1 MIAGMAEQMKELGN
15 PGGIV
20 ANSEGKGARAFVVEP
35 LEINPDLAFPNSIP
49 VFDEMRRTN
58 GQVGSTLRAMTMPII
73 SARWDLLTDGIRPEV
88 ADMVRAEVG
97 LTAVGEATARR
108 RRQGIMFKSHL
119 KDALLCLPF
128 GFMPFEQV
136 YEPGPPM
143 PGQESSG
150 LSTVLHLRKLAP
162 RLPRTITNIHVG
174 RDGGLAGVSQ
184 APLEGD
190 KDVFIPV
197 EQLVMYTL
205 EKEGADWSGTS
216 ILRTAYKH
224 HMINNKLH
232 VLAAQ
237 IVERNGMGF
246 PDLEYDPKSLPKDEA
261 DALVSNIRAGAKAG
275 MSRPVGTNFKLI
287 GVTGT
292 TVDPLPLI
300 QHHDQMTSK
309 SMLAMFLDLG
319 HDAGARS
326 LGETF
331 LQVFND
337 SLQAVAD
344 MFAETFTEHV
354 IRDLVELNFGPEE
367 PYPTLTPGDL
377 SANKAITSTALK
389 ELIDAGAIQPDAPLE
404 AQQRAQNGLPPLDPA
419 TVREAPAKAHT
430 ATTPD
435 TALSAPSGDNLD
447 RANQLMARLIELKG
461 GTHV

>member
-1 MIAGMAEQMKELGN
+1 MADQIKELGN
-15 PGGIV
+15 PGGIA
-20 ANSEGKGARAFVVEP
+20 ANSEGKGAKAYVVEP
-35 LEINPDLAFPNSIP
+35 LELNPDLAFPNSIP

-88 ADMVRAEVG
+88 AEMVRAEVG
-97 LTAVGEATARR
+97 LTKVGEATARR
-108 RRQGIMFKSHL
+108 RRQGIVFKKHL
-119 KDALLCLPF
+119 KEALLCLPF

-143 PGQESSG
+143 PGQENSG

-190 KDVFIPV
+190 KDIFIPV
-197 EQLVMYTL
+197 TQLVMYVL
-205 EKEGADWSGTS
+205 DQEGADWSGTS

-232 VLAAQ
+232 VLGPQ
-237 IVERNGMGF
+237 IVERNGMGV
-246 PDLEYDPKSLPKDEA
+246 PVLKGAASLPDDEKTRI
-261 DALVSNIRAGAKAG
+261 LSGLRAGALSHAFIPADSDLDLK
-275 MSRPVGTNFKLI
+275 
-287 GVTGT
+287 GVTGSL
-292 TVDPLPLI
+292 VDPLPWI

-344 MFAETFTEHV
+344 MVAETFTEHV
-354 IRDLVELNFGPEE
+354 IRDLVELNYGPEE

-389 ELIDAGAIQPDAPLE
+389 ELIDAGVIQPDAPLE
-404 AQQRAQNGLPPLDPA
+404 AQQRAQRGLPELDPA
-419 TVREAPAKAHT
+419 TVRAAPAKTPT
-430 ATTPD
+430 AAAP
-435 TALSAPSGDNLD
+435 AASLSAPGAAME
-447 RANQLMARLIELKG
+447 RASELVARLAALQEPA
-461 GTHV
+461 